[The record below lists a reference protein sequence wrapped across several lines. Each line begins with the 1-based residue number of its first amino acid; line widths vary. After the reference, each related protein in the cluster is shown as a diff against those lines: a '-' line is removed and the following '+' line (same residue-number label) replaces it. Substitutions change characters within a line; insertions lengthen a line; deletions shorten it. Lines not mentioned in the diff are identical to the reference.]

1 MLTDSSLTKYVDPEI
16 SFSEASYIPEE
27 MRSLKR
33 DFVADSK
40 GNAKMREIAA
50 GEFDLYAAE
59 PRACEWDIAAGHAIL
74 EHAGGKVTDFDGNTI
89 LYGKPD
95 FKNPSIILKNKNI
108 I

>member
-40 GNAKMREIAA
+40 GNAQMREIAA
-50 GEFDLYAAE
+50 GEFEKMAEAFFSAFDEKMLIVSSYRSYAYQ
-59 PRACEWDIAAGHAIL
+59 AGIKAR
-74 EHAGGKVTDFDGNTI
+74 
-89 LYGKPD
+89 
-95 FKNPSIILKNKNI
+95 
-108 I
+108 